1 MCSTRGTR
9 VADSADVNSLGEITT
24 GPKMGVGT
32 MLASSP
38 KIKLIPGNSQGIV
51 TDNTVGKDAH
61 ASPITLRRL
70 SASAGLKVSTGN
82 V

>member
-1 MCSTRGTR
+1 MCSTRDTQ
-9 VADSADVNSLGEITT
+9 VAGSADVNSLGETKT

-32 MLASSP
+32 ALASSP
-38 KIKLIPGNSQGIV
+38 KIKLIPGSSQGIV
-51 TDNTVGKDAH
+51 TDSTVGVDAH

-70 SASAGLKVSTGN
+70 SASSGLKVSSGS